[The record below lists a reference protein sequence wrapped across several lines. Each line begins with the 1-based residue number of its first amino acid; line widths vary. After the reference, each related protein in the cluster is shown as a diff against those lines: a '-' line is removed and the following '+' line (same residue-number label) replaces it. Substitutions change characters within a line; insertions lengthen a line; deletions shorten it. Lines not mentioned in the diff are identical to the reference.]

1 MIYHDWISVL
11 HQLREKRQSCVLI
24 TVLSEH
30 GSVPRDSGS
39 KMVVTQQESY
49 LTIGGGHLEFEC
61 IAQAR
66 AMLQRGQEILLLNLV
81 KRRCL
86 VSQCAD
92 AKEGILTGVHGSL
105 LVGIAKSYPDRL
117 PRRRQL
123 RRRAADKR

>member
-1 MIYHDWISVL
+1 MIYHDWIGVL

-61 IAQAR
+61 IAQA
-66 AMLQRGQEILLLNLV
+66 L
-81 KRRCL
+81 
-86 VSQCAD
+86 
-92 AKEGILTGVHGSL
+92 SL
-105 LVGIAKSYPDRL
+105 IHI
-117 PRRRQL
+117 
-123 RRRAADKR
+123 